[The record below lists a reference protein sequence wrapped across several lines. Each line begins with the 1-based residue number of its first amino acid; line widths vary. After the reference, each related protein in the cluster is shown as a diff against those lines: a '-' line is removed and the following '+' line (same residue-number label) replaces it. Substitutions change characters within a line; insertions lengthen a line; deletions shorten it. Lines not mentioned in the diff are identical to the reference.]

1 MSFFLVLRLAGFKP
15 CQLVYRITQHKIC
28 KLVLRKFKCKNVTF
42 LNFFV
47 QTTFIHTS
55 QENSIPRAQ
64 ARRSGNPGYVN
75 GSPLIFAKKIKT
87 AEESFYEQDDNGFKI
102 WGDNGVNSLCR
113 DNNLSRAYFGK
124 NVLSGCF
131 ITLTKDQ
138 FDKCA
143 EITTNVL
150 KIQRSLIKSGHV
162 ARGGDLNLTQA
173 ENILK
178 IISENP
184 ENVPMRNDENDL
196 FPTCIVPSKL
206 KITVLTTSI
215 NGELSNFH
223 NFSLLYNI
231 IRKYGSHCQ
240 NKRIKSFH
248 RE

>member
-55 QENSIPRAQ
+55 QENSISRAQ
-64 ARRSGNPGYVN
+64 TRRSGNPGYVN

-102 WGDNGVNSLCR
+102 WGDNGVSSLCR

-173 ENILK
+173 ENIVK

-223 NFSLLYNI
+223 NF
-231 IRKYGSHCQ
+231 
-240 NKRIKSFH
+240 
-248 RE
+248 